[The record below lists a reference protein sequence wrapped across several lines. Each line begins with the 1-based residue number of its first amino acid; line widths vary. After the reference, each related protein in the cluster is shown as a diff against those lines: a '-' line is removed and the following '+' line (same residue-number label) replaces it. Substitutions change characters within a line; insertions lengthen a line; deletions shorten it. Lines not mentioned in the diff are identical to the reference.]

1 MKQLSNSI
9 IANFSLLCYP
19 GTSADAQVQV
29 RTTLASLAGEISS
42 LHSLNV
48 TLFSFG
54 YAEWHSNE
62 GWNIIWKAVS
72 EDKKMVKSLK
82 GSFADWPSFDG
93 ITIAV
98 AASQWRSGTKTAKVF
113 SPPFRQYF
121 LAIIWYIMSENTH
134 LRWKGKYHC
143 MTVLQCDQIE
153 QFIGLWESF

>member
-98 AASQWRSGTKTAKVF
+98 AASQWRSGTKTAKRYFCSHGCERSKGWKQGTPTENADLVLLCLY
-113 SPPFRQYF
+113 SPA
-121 LAIIWYIMSENTH
+121 LLMMN
-134 LRWKGKYHC
+134 
-143 MTVLQCDQIE
+143 
-153 QFIGLWESF
+153 